1 MSSSFAAV
9 WERAGVD
16 GKTALMNGGYMEVLD
31 GTQPANVNTAKSG
44 NITLVTLTL
53 GSPAM
58 NAATGSGPYTASLNG
73 APSAMGDANGT
84 ATWARIYTSGDVA
97 LFDVTVTGVG
107 GGGEAEISDTSI
119 TIGQVI
125 NLVSLALSV
134 SVS

>member
-16 GKTALMNGGYMEVLD
+16 GKTALMDGGYMEVLD
-31 GTQPANVNTAKSG
+31 GTQPADVDTAKSG
-44 NITLVTLTL
+44 NTTLVTMTFND
-53 GSPAM
+53 PAM
-58 NAATGSGPYTASLNG
+58 NSAAGSGPYTASLNG
-73 APSAMGDANGT
+73 SPTAMGDANGN
-84 ATWARIYTSGDVA
+84 ATWGRIYTSGDVA
-97 LFDVTVTGVG
+97 LFDVTVTGIG

-119 TIGQVI
+119 IIGQVI